1 VYTCSYVHYCVVAQ
15 GNKTKKIILK
25 QFDDIFQRIDLY
37 NFANLLLKLG
47 LVNAINLDG
56 GGSATMVVNNTVI
69 NYPSDEW

>member
-1 VYTCSYVHYCVVAQ
+1 MICLPLFSLA
-15 GNKTKKIILK
+15 
-25 QFDDIFQRIDLY
+25 QRIDLY

-69 NYPSDEW
+69 NYPLDEW